1 MARALHGLRKAFLDQ
16 AANEMEALN
25 AQPMEMAMHAAG
37 HHRGSPIDNG
47 IDHVQHVPPANAGN
61 LAITL
66 GITSRSIMRVT
77 I

>member
-37 HHRGSPIDNG
+37 HHRGSPIDSRRRSR
-47 IDHVQHVPPANAGN
+47 PARPAG
-61 LAITL
+61 
-66 GITSRSIMRVT
+66 
-77 I
+77 